1 MGEASGKAP
10 PPPAVPAADNRL
22 SLLVFDGHFAR
33 VHYALVLASAAA
45 AVNRPVTLFFAGDA
59 VPALTPQGWRWLT
72 GDPANE
78 AAEMKARGIAGFD
91 ELLEACAAMDVRFM
105 ACELALRRL
114 GLEHRDLDPALEVTV
129 AGAVSFLG
137 QSQPGAGSMLF
148 I

>member
-1 MGEASGKAP
+1 MSEAPGKKPPRSSAP
-10 PPPAVPAADNRL
+10 PDARL

-45 AVNRPVTLFFAGDA
+45 AVNRPVTIFFAGAA
-59 VPALTPQGWRWLT
+59 VPALTPQGWRWLA

-114 GLEHRDLDPALEVTV
+114 GLERRDLDPALDVTV

-137 QSQPGAGSMLF
+137 QSPPGTGSMLF